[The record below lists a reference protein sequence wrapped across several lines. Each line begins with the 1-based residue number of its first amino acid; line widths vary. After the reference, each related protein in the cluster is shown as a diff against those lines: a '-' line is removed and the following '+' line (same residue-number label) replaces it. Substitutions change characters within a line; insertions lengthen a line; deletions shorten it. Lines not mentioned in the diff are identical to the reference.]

1 MMFMKCN
8 NLEKH
13 RLAGRIM
20 ALLLT
25 LGWLGAGCKHVAPP
39 APATASTPRSQ
50 PAATPAENVD
60 DVSRVLW
67 DEQMK
72 SAASAL
78 HQKYYALAEQNC
90 LDALKTAGKFS
101 PTDLRLTTNMVY
113 LAGIYQTENKS
124 DLAEQTFK
132 AAVATCEQAVGTNHP
147 SLVMPLDTLA
157 NFYYFAEH
165 RYDLATPVCVRI
177 LQIVAHTPSR
187 NDAEVEKRARAVA
200 TVYRVQSQL
209 AQAEPY
215 YRQSLELAEKSPD
228 RLPTALLV
236 VSGFYHDWGKY
247 DQAEALCQRALAIQ
261 AKVAASDT
269 NSDAQMK
276 LAITLYGLGENYRGW
291 GKLDQAESCYD
302 RSVQLVR
309 KTLGQDST
317 ELARPLSGLA
327 ATLAAEGRTA
337 QAVADYQQA
346 LGVTDNK
353 LAVDDPVIKAVLDDY
368 TALLENL
375 NRSEEAN
382 ALRLDH
388 QWRVLIDQSQHARR
402 NNDLDDAERLA
413 SQALDL
419 VSRLGHADSRVAKSQ
434 VQMAEVYRQQGK
446 TGLAEQSY
454 LKAIASGEQAVGT
467 NGTDLILP
475 LESLANF
482 YYYTKVQ
489 YDEVA
494 SLYQRILNIIQAAP
508 NPNLPE
514 IARWQRDLADVYH
527 LEKQEPQA
535 ETCYQLALSTME
547 TATDC
552 PAGDKVQYLQALA
565 DCYRNNGKYALAE
578 ELGKRALAIR
588 EQALAPEAGPDAQ
601 LDVAVCCDSL
611 AQVYLAWNKPV
622 QAEAFYRRSLP
633 LVEQVA
639 GADSTDLTPRL
650 LGLAT
655 ALRAQKKFPEAEVQ
669 YKRALA
675 ITQKSIGP
683 EAPQVAEVLD
693 QYAGLL
699 AEIGKPKDAKGMRD
713 WADYVRQQDALRT
726 SN

>member
-8 NLEKH
+8 TLEKH

-25 LGWLGAGCKHVAPP
+25 LGWLGAGCQRLTPP

-165 RYDLATPVCVRI
+165 RYDLATPVCLRI

-200 TVYRVQSQL
+200 TVYRVQSQF

-261 AKVAASDT
+261 EQVAASDT

-368 TALLENL
+368 TALLDHL

-489 YDEVA
+489 YNEVT

-527 LEKQEPQA
+527 LEKQESQA

-588 EQALAPEAGPDAQ
+588 EQASGPEAGPDAQ

-611 AQVYLAWNKPV
+611 AQIYLAWNKPV

-699 AEIGKPKDAKGMRD
+699 AEIGKPEDAKGMRD

>member
-101 PTDLRLTTNMVY
+101 TTDLRLTTNMVY

-132 AAVATCEQAVGTNHP
+132 AAVAACEQAVGTSHP

-165 RYDLATPVCVRI
+165 RYDLATPVCLRI
-177 LQIVAHTPSR
+177 LQIVANAPSR
-187 NDAEVEKRARAVA
+187 DDAEVEKRARAVA
-200 TVYRVQSQL
+200 TVYRVQSQF

-261 AKVAASDT
+261 EKVAASDT

-446 TGLAEQSY
+446 TDLAEQSY

-482 YYYTKVQ
+482 YYYTKVR
-489 YDEVA
+489 YSEVA

-527 LEKQEPQA
+527 LEKQESQA

-565 DCYRNNGKYALAE
+565 DCYRNGGKYALAE

-588 EQALAPEAGPDAQ
+588 EQASGPEAGPDAQ

-611 AQVYLAWNKPV
+611 AQIYLAWNKPV